1 MGPTIRGMAYFGGL
15 APMKIVMEDGRI
27 ISVSG
32 RRTRR
37 IILWL
42 ISRMEVV
49 EREKKLQ
56 VIANL
61 AGDDLKPRLVIFD
74 DPEVRT

>member
-1 MGPTIRGMAYFGGL
+1 MRIMTD
-15 APMKIVMEDGRI
+15 DGRTYI
-27 ISVSG
+27 VSG
-32 RRTRR
+32 RRTRK

-49 EREKKLQ
+49 EGEEKLQ

-61 AGDDLKPRLVIFD
+61 AGSDFKPQLVIFD
-74 DPEVRT
+74 DPKPGTA